1 MLFVGRLGMT
11 MEEAA
16 KLDRLGDD
24 ALYQR
29 LEPLVADHV
38 LRLTRWLV
46 TRRSGSRRRVGLF
59 SSPGGI
65 RP

>member
-29 LEPLVADHV
+29 PRADLEAHLI
-38 LRLTRWLV
+38 TC
-46 TRRSGSRRRVGLF
+46 
-59 SSPGGI
+59 
-65 RP
+65 